1 MNNLVVCGDSFS
13 FGDNETDWTKI
24 VANKLNLNLINLSII
39 GCSNLAI
46 CYQIDYA
53 IKNLS
58 FDLMVINLTTAE
70 RFEIDEDDLN
80 YPASIE
86 DFRTNVDECESNK
99 FGKTPS
105 ITSGNVILH
114 LRNSRLDMIKNK
126 LQNLSL
132 RLSAQSQS
140 WALQHLLKGLGN
152 KFLLYRNIFPVFYHD
167 LKKYENEYYFELDDI
182 LINSGAHD
190 FEENKSKEQ
199 KNSNHLSISENKNFA
214 KRVLKDFNET
224 KLCF

>member
-1 MNNLVVCGDSFS
+1 VCGDSFS
-13 FGDNETDWTKI
+13 FGDDETDWTKI
-24 VANKLNLNLINLSII
+24 VANKLNLNLVNLSII

-53 IKNLS
+53 IKNLN

-70 RFEIDEDDLN
+70 RFEIDDDDLN
-80 YPASIE
+80 YPASIK
-86 DFRTNVDECESNK
+86 DFRTNLDEYEHNR
-99 FGKTPS
+99 FDKTPS
-105 ITSGNVILH
+105 IISGNIILH
-114 LRNSRLDMIKNK
+114 LRNSKLDRIKNK

-132 RLSAQSQS
+132 RLSAQTQS

-167 LKKYENEYYFELDDI
+167 LKKYENEHYFELDDI

-190 FEENKSKEQ
+190 FEENKSKEE

-214 KRVLKDFNET
+214 ERVLKDFNET
-224 KLCF
+224 KFCL